1 MNKNKL
7 IVGTFAASMAT
18 AAMAGAPV
26 VPLGTT
32 LGSVL
37 GITLGQVLGMPLA
50 SGGLLLVAAVSLAA
64 GIGIVRR
71 KRSR

>member
-1 MNKNKL
+1 MNKL
-7 IVGTFAASMAT
+7 IVGTLAASMAT

-26 VPLGTT
+26 VPLGTP
-32 LGSVL
+32 LGRVL
-37 GITLGQVLGMPLA
+37 GVTLGQVLGMPLA
-50 SGGLLLVAAVSLAA
+50 SGGLLLVAAISLAV